1 MFGLYLQNTSPAV
14 VFWTYAR
21 QTLHYFVLPFGLFEY
36 HFLCHKNLW
45 YSVFRL
51 YSEKSLW
58 RLYEN
63 MQDKYGANLILNV
76 TRCCFSPGSA
86 FTWKFVT
93 EDWTTS
99 ISIISTI
106 RDFLWLWISHS
117 KYGFNNDAADA
128 MGYLWRRTMRLFS
141 DHRLSKII
149 FGWSRFKYKNY
160 LELQWQ
166 VVITNYRSHGLEAIK
181 SFPMLEWAAN
191 GFHAPNIR
199 YGCDSISF

>member
-1 MFGLYLQNTSPAV
+1 M
-14 VFWTYAR
+14 VFFKLCSTNI
-21 QTLHYFVLPFGLFEY
+21 TLLCFAIWPFLIL
-36 HFLCHKNLW
+36 FLCHENLC
-45 YSVFRL
+45 YSVFAL

-106 RDFLWLWISHS
+106 RDFLWLWILHS
-117 KYGFNNDAADA
+117 KYGFNNDAAIA

-149 FGWSRFKYKNY
+149 FGWSRFKYENY

>member
-1 MFGLYLQNTSPAV
+1 MLAQRCFFCWN
-14 VFWTYAR
+14 YAR
-21 QTLHYFVLPFGLFEY
+21 QTLHYFVLQFDLLEY
-36 HFLCHKNLW
+36 YFLCHKNLC

-106 RDFLWLWISHS
+106 RDFLWLWIQNMDLTTTQPMRWAT
-117 KYGFNNDAADA
+117 FDAEPWD
-128 MGYLWRRTMRLFS
+128 YFRIIDYQRLFS
-141 DHRLSKII
+141 DDRISNTRPILHFNDRLS
-149 FGWSRFKYKNY
+149 
-160 LELQWQ
+160 
-166 VVITNYRSHGLEAIK
+166 
-181 SFPMLEWAAN
+181 
-191 GFHAPNIR
+191 
-199 YGCDSISF
+199 